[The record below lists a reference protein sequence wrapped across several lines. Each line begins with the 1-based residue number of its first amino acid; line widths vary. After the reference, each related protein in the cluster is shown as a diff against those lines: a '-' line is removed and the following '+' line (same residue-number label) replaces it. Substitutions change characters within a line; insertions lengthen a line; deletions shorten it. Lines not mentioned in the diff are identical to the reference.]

1 MNDWNEITPAQLEM
15 VRSCGPGEVCF
26 RIGDDFIKTT
36 AKQLEASLE
45 AAFRAAWAAAE
56 ENARGHLGKVD
67 GYDVDDLDYG
77 TTFLRVTLR
86 DDMGREASGIGMI
99 PKPGAVH

>member
-1 MNDWNEITPAQLEM
+1 MSEWNNISGEQIEM
-15 VRSCGPGEVCF
+15 VRSCRPGEVCIQ
-26 RIGDDFIKTT
+26 IGDDFIKTT

-45 AAFRAAWAAAE
+45 AAFRAAWAAAY
-56 ENARGHLGKVD
+56 ENGRGHLGEIENCD
-67 GYDVDDLDYG
+67 MDDMDYG